1 MRISRPES
9 LAIMIDIQER
19 LFPHMLEKDQLEQS
33 SIKLIQGLRALE
45 VPILF
50 TQQYTRGL
58 GDTIDSVKDALFT
71 ATEAAEIGT
80 SSISGPI
87 EKVAF
92 SCCGS
97 APFMEE
103 LQSRQP
109 KFVVLFGI
117 EAHVCV
123 LQTALDLQEAG
134 YLPVVVEDCISSRKL
149 NDKKI
154 ALKRLA
160 LEGIR
165 ITTCESLLF
174 ELCESADAKEFKSI
188 SRIVK

>member
-9 LAIMIDIQER
+9 VSIMIDIQER
-19 LFPHMLEKDQLEQS
+19 LFPHMLEKDQLEKS
-33 SIKLIQGLRALE
+33 SIKLIQGLRVLE

-58 GDTIDSVKDALFT
+58 GETIESVKEALFT
-71 ATEAAEIGT
+71 ATEASDAGP
-80 SSISGPI
+80 SPVSGPI

-134 YLPVVVEDCISSRKL
+134 YVPVVVEDCTSSRRL
-149 NDKKI
+149 NDKKV

-165 ITTCESLLF
+165 TATYESLLF
-174 ELCESADAKEFKSI
+174 ELCESADSKEFKSI